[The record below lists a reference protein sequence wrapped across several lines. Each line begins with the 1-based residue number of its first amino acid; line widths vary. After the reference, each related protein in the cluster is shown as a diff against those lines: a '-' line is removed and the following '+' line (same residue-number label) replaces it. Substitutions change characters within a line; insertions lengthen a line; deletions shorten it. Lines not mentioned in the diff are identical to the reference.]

1 MKFTRILLTILAF
14 TFLSGFIAHIEAQSR
29 YSDTELGVILGEPTG
44 LSLKLW
50 QSNNSAFDAAL
61 AWSFSGNE
69 AVHLHADYLRHNW
82 LDVESGSLALYY
94 GIGGRV
100 LLADNSKLGAR
111 IPVGLQYILPE
122 TRLSLFFEVAPTLNL
137 IPDTDFDVSGG
148 MGIRFFL

>member
-1 MKFTRILLTILAF
+1 MKSLKIIFTVLAF
-14 TFLSGFIAHIEAQSR
+14 TVISGYIVNIEAQSR

-50 QSNNSAFDAAL
+50 QSSNSAFDAAL

-69 AVHLHADYLRHNW
+69 SVHVHANYLRHNW
-82 LDVESGSLALYY
+82 LDVDSGSLALFY
-94 GIGGRV
+94 GVGGRV
-100 LLADNSKLGAR
+100 LLSDNSKLGAR
-111 IPVGLQYILPE
+111 IPVGLQYIFPE
-122 TRLSLFFEVAPTLNL
+122 PRLSLFFEVAPTLNL